1 MIEDEVQSERTAATG
16 DPSSTS
22 EKPNNHLIVYP
33 LGQYEIVIRLSEN
46 NSFLDVVEVRVN
58 KDFRSLSQ
66 RIASTGHHNA
76 EQFYE
81 R

>member
-1 MIEDEVQSERTAATG
+1 MIENEIQSRRTAATG
-16 DPSSTS
+16 DPPSTC
-22 EKPNNHLIVYP
+22 ENTNHHMIVCP
-33 LGQYEIVIRLSEN
+33 LGQYEVVVRLSEDN
-46 NSFLDVVEVRVN
+46 RFVDVVEVRIN

>member
-1 MIEDEVQSERTAATG
+1 MIDDEVQSEKTAATG
-16 DPSSTS
+16 DPPSTS
-22 EKPNNHLIVYP
+22 EKTNHHLIVCP
-33 LGQYEIVIRLSEN
+33 LGQYEVVIRLSEK
-46 NSFLDVVEVRVN
+46 NSFLDVVEVRIN